1 MFVDLVEMMILLHA
15 SLVLTVDSISVCAC
29 LPRRYL
35 LVALCVTCLYSLL
48 TALGKLVSG
57 SASTAKSVFLLLLL
71 DVVST
76 LLLYLSIFN

>member
-1 MFVDLVEMMILLHA
+1 MMILLHA

-48 TALGKLVSG
+48 TALGRLV
-57 SASTAKSVFLLLLL
+57 SASTAKSIFLLLLL

-76 LLLYLSIFN
+76 LLLLSIFIFCMVLDL